1 MAFKMESP
9 FKKIEELQQVV
20 EELKGASKK
29 HAGQAKAVQSYINK
43 QSDSPAKAIN
53 PALIKAGIAIAGKAL
68 GGAGESMKEKAE
80 EKKEK
85 SKEEITEGGLVG
97 AERRVSKAK
106 TEGTPAKKKGAKD
119 ACYYKVKRKVK
130 VWPSAYASGQ
140 LVQCRKRGAANYG
153 KSSKK

>member
-1 MAFKMESP
+1 MAFKIESP
-9 FKKIEELQQVV
+9 FKKIEELQKVV

-53 PALIKAGIAIAGKAL
+53 PALIKAGIVIAGKAL
-68 GGAGESMKEKAE
+68 GSVGESMKEKAE

-106 TEGTPAKKKGAKD
+106 TEGTPAKKKGTKD